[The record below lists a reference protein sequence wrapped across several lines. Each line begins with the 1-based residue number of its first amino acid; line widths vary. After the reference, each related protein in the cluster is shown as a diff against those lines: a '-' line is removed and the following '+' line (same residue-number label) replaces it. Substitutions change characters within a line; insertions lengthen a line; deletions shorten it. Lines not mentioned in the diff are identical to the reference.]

1 MDVLLVDCFFND
13 FPGAEGDVSGGVEVS
28 GFLLEG
34 AESGSGGFDLS
45 ELNIMERVTLAFF
58 SLSTTLTILPKEGM
72 TLILMLLKI
81 SGEITRLGRLCFGM
95 T

>member
-81 SGEITRLGRLCFGM
+81 SG
-95 T
+95 